1 MAPST
6 LTPPRRTASPAGR
19 SADGRKTPP
28 LPAAPPPRRRRREPR
43 WGRVAA
49 WGLAI
54 SVGLHL
60 ILFLL
65 SPTLFRVD
73 VSRVA
78 GTPASDPDAVP
89 AMQMIDPVISADA
102 PAEPD
107 EVVVEAPA
115 PRAATRPSP
124 AAPTPGDDP
133 PSADPGEP
141 GAERGDP
148 FAPGFRDGRLYV
160 APREVEPAEE
170 ELTEHERYM
179 RHFQARIDAI
189 NDSIAGVTA
198 REAAGTDWTRTDRQ
212 GRRWGVSP
220 GELHLGDVTIP
231 LPTGFQAPRE
241 REDEARERARTR
253 EEIDRQEQ
261 DRQVREARDERNR
274 RAAERRE
281 GGGG

>member
-1 MAPST
+1 MVPST
-6 LTPPRRTASPAGR
+6 LTPPRRATPLAGR
-19 SADGRKTPP
+19 TANGPEPRPRP
-28 LPAAPPPRRRRREPR
+28 LAPPPRRRRREPS

-49 WGLAI
+49 WGLGV

-60 ILFLL
+60 LLFLL

-73 VSRVA
+73 VTRVA
-78 GTPASDPDAVP
+78 GTPASDPEAVA

-102 PAEPD
+102 PAEPE

-115 PRAATRPSP
+115 PRPATRPAP
-124 AAPTPGDDP
+124 AEPTPGADP
-133 PSADPGEP
+133 SPADPGEP
-141 GAERGDP
+141 AAERGDP

-160 APREVEPAEE
+160 APREVAPAEE

-179 RHFQARIDAI
+179 LHFQARIDAI

-261 DRQVREARDERNR
+261 DRQIREARDERNR